1 MTSTTSF
8 SSNLKLCQNGNFC
21 NWSQDYKILNS
32 RFSDLTV
39 TPSTAQI
46 VSVAGSLQLSCAMNL
61 DDSYST
67 RAVTW
72 KLNSGADVSLFS
84 CLEFTR
90 LFSRT
95 RVMPQTTKLFIASFI
110 YIWFKTV

>member
-1 MTSTTSF
+1 MTSTTSC
-8 SSNLKLCQNGNFC
+8 SGNLKLRQNGNFC
-21 NWSQDYKILNS
+21 YWSQNYTISNP

-61 DDSYST
+61 DATYST

-72 KLNSGADVSLFS
+72 KLNSGADVSSSLFM
-84 CLEFTR
+84 LIIATPLL
-90 LFSRT
+90 LF
-95 RVMPQTTKLFIASFI
+95 
-110 YIWFKTV
+110 

>member
-1 MTSTTSF
+1 MTSTTTST
-8 SSNLKLCQNGNFC
+8 SCSGSLKLRQNGNFC
-21 NWSQDYKILNS
+21 YWSQNYKISNS

-61 DDSYST
+61 DATYST

-72 KLNSGADVSLFS
+72 KLNSGADVSFSLFM
-84 CLEFTR
+84 LKI
-90 LFSRT
+90 
-95 RVMPQTTKLFIASFI
+95 TTSFLAEPES
-110 YIWFKTV
+110 

>member
-1 MTSTTSF
+1 MTSTTSC
-8 SSNLKLCQNGNFC
+8 SNNLKLCQNGNVC
-21 NWSQDYKILNS
+21 YWSQDNKILNS
-32 RFSDLTV
+32 CFSDLTV

-61 DDSYST
+61 DDTYST

-84 CLEFTR
+84 YLKLPP
-90 LFSRT
+90 LF
-95 RVMPQTTKLFIASFI
+95 
-110 YIWFKTV
+110 